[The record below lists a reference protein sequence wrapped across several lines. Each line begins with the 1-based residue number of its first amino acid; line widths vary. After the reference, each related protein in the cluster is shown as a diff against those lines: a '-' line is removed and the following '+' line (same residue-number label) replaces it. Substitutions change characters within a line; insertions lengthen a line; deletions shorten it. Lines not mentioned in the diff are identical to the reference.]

1 MIYQP
6 AFLLDNL
13 FAKCDFLVK
22 NAEGTYDIR
31 EVKAKNGV
39 RKKTKSAE
47 LLDDL
52 QADVSFQ
59 DFIVRRVLK
68 EKYSGKIFLVYMNKE
83 YVRHG
88 EINPE
93 ELLLREDVSAELKK
107 EEAMLNII
115 DSMTKTIKL
124 EREEF
129 TKLYP
134 YDNEDHLTFFG
145 KEAEKGTMW
154 YIPQIRNKK
163 KDLYEIGKQLID
175 HFTEDERAVLFAAS
189 GDETRASNYVSLW
202 QQ

>member
-1 MIYQP
+1 MTLEAIAQSPDVIYQP

-68 EKYSGKIFLVYMNKE
+68 EKYSGKIYLVYMNKE
-83 YVRHG
+83 YIRHG

-93 ELLLREDVSAELKK
+93 GLLLREEVSSELKK

-115 DSMTKTIKL
+115 NSMTKTLPL

-129 TKLYP
+129 TGLYP
-134 YDNEDHLTFFG
+134 YDNEDYLTYFG
-145 KEAEKGTMW
+145 KEPEK
-154 YIPQIRNKK
+154 
-163 KDLYEIGKQLID
+163 
-175 HFTEDERAVLFAAS
+175 
-189 GDETRASNYVSLW
+189 
-202 QQ
+202 